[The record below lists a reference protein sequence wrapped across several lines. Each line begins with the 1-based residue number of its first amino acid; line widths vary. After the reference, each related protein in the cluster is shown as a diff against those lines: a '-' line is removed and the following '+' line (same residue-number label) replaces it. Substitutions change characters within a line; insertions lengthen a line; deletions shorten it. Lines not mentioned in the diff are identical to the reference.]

1 MRISDWS
8 SDVCSSDLLGGGYPP
23 ADRHPAFQQVEQ
35 RVVDAVDLGAKLG
48 KRGGSVGHGR
58 AIVSAPDEDQD
69 TYRDPG
75 RMARMTAGVAG
86 AFERRAVTR
95 SPCRMRRLRVRR
107 FRMRRFPGA
116 GCRSAVGP
124 RRPPCRP
131 PRSEEDTSEL

>member
-48 KRGGSVGHGR
+48 RRGGSVGHGR

-69 TYRDPG
+69 TYREPG
-75 RMARMTAGVAG
+75 RMARMTAEGAG
-86 AFERRAVTR
+86 AIDRGAVTR
-95 SPCRMRRLRVRR
+95 SSCRMRGVRVRR
-107 FRMRRFPGA
+107 SRIRDRKST
-116 GCRSAVGP
+116 RLNS
-124 RRPPCRP
+124 
-131 PRSEEDTSEL
+131 SH